1 MGDNE
6 ERLATDVE
14 EPEAA
19 ETAAA
24 EAKGFSLGKLIEWL
38 LSNMITVVVA
48 VVLSVIVSFF
58 IINSV
63 MSKKSEEVYRTVKIT
78 PKPQPLAIF
87 MLDDFRINTADID
100 EPRFVRVKI
109 NLGYNAGNR
118 QLQNE
123 LVERKIQI
131 RDVVLRILNRKEKR
145 DIDTVE
151 GKERLK
157 EEIKKEINNILIN
170 GEIEDVY
177 FDEFVIS

>member
-1 MGDNE
+1 MGENE
-6 ERLATDVE
+6 DIRLEDDTPSPE
-14 EPEAA
+14 E
-19 ETAAA
+19 TVA
-24 EAKGFSLGKLIEWL
+24 EAKGFSLGKLIEWI
-38 LSNMITVVVA
+38 LSNTITVIVA
-48 VVLSVIVSFF
+48 VVIAVVVSFF
-58 IINSV
+58 IMNS
-63 MSKKSEEVYRTVKIT
+63 MISKKSEEVYRTVKIT
-78 PKPQPLAIF
+78 PKPAPLAIF

-109 NLGYNAGNR
+109 NLAYNQGNK

-123 LVERKIQI
+123 LVERKIQL
-131 RDVVLRILNRKEKR
+131 RDVILRILNRKEKR

-157 EEIKKEINNILIN
+157 EEIKKEINNVLMN

>member
-1 MGDNE
+1 MGENE
-6 ERLATDVE
+6 DVRLEDETE
-14 EPEAA
+14 SPEAA
-19 ETAAA
+19 A
-24 EAKGFSLGKLIEWL
+24 EEARGFSLGKLIEWI
-38 LSNMITVVVA
+38 LSNMITVIVA
-48 VVLSVIVSFF
+48 VVLSVVVSFF
-58 IINSV
+58 IMNSI
-63 MSKKSEEVYRTVKIT
+63 MSKKSEEVYKTVKIT
-78 PKPQPLAIF
+78 PKPAPLAIF

-109 NLGYNAGNR
+109 NLAYNQGNK

-123 LVERKIQI
+123 LVERKVQI

-157 EEIKKEINNILIN
+157 EEIKKEVNNILIN